1 MYRYFIK
8 FVIFSVLISGLM
20 ACSSVLDK
28 KYNPSSR
35 EKDFEEIGKLI
46 SAEDFKLL
54 KDYVQESET
63 ENKDFSEDTYQVL
76 LNAAKVQEKIR
87 IDRELYLAELEKQKA
102 AEKVIIQQK
111 TELLCSRKWKM
122 EDVEIVIERTDD
134 SVMVMSLSDAAK
146 KAFTGSGKRRK
157 IYLSDGTYKEMF
169 GREEAQKGT
178 WEFTS
183 PDVIRETRP
192 AGSSSIRN
200 SNVYLLSIETLDEKQ
215 FRYIQKAYNSAY
227 ASTGSNMFV
236 TMVVGD

>member
-1 MYRYFIK
+1 
-8 FVIFSVLISGLM
+8 M
-20 ACSSVLDK
+20 ACSTVLDK
-28 KYNPSSR
+28 KYNPSTR
-35 EKDFEEIGKLI
+35 EKDFEEIEKLI

-76 LNAAKVQEKIR
+76 LNAAKIQEKIR

-111 TELLCSRKWKM
+111 TELLCNRKWKM
-122 EDVEIVIERTDD
+122 ADVEIVVERTDD
-134 SVMVMSLSDAAK
+134 SVIIMSLSDAAK

-183 PDVIRETRP
+183 PDAIRETRP

-200 SNVYLLSIETLDEKQ
+200 SNVFILSIETLDEKQ
-215 FRYIQKAYNSAY
+215 FRYIQKAYNSY

-236 TMVVGD
+236 TMVAGD

>member
-8 FVIFSVLISGLM
+8 FVIYSVLISGLM
-20 ACSSVLDK
+20 ACSTVLDK

-35 EKDFEEIGKLI
+35 EKDFEEIEKLI

-54 KDYVQESET
+54 KDYIQESET

-215 FRYIQKAYNSAY
+215 FRYIQKAYNSY

-236 TMVVGD
+236 TMVAGD

>member
-1 MYRYFIK
+1 MNRYFIK
-8 FVIFSVLISGLM
+8 YVIYSVFMLSVM
-20 ACSSVLDK
+20 ACSSGLDK

-35 EKDFEEIGKLI
+35 EKDYQEIEKLI
-46 SAEDFKLL
+46 SAEDFRLL
-54 KDYVQESET
+54 KDYIQESET
-63 ENKDFSEDTYQVL
+63 ENKDFSDDSYRVL
-76 LNAAKVQEKIR
+76 LNAAKSQEKIR

-122 EDVEIVIERTDD
+122 ENIEIVIETTDD
-134 SVMVMSLSDAAK
+134 SVIIMSLSDAAK
-146 KAFTGSGKRRK
+146 KAFTGNGKRQK

-169 GREEAQKGT
+169 GREEAEKGT

-192 AGSSSIRN
+192 TGSSSIRN
-200 SNVYLLSIETLDEKQ
+200 SNVYILSIETLDEKQ

-236 TMVVGD
+236 TMAAEN

>member
-8 FVIFSVLISGLM
+8 FVIFSILICGLM
-20 ACSSVLDK
+20 ACSTVLDK
-28 KYNPSSR
+28 KYNPSTR
-35 EKDFEEIGKLI
+35 EKDYEEIEKLI
-46 SAEDFKLL
+46 SAEDFRLL

-87 IDRELYLAELEKQKA
+87 IDRELYLAEFEKQKA

-200 SNVYLLSIETLDEKQ
+200 SNVYLLSIETLDENR

-236 TMVVGD
+236 TMVAGD

>member
-20 ACSSVLDK
+20 ACSTVLDK
-28 KYNPSSR
+28 KYNPSTR
-35 EKDFEEIGKLI
+35 EKDYEEIEKLI
-46 SAEDFKLL
+46 SAEDLKLL

-76 LNAAKVQEKIR
+76 LNAAKIQEKIR
-87 IDRELYLAELEKQKA
+87 IDRELYIAELEKQKA

-122 EDVEIVIERTDD
+122 EDVEIVIQRTDD
-134 SVMVMSLSDAAK
+134 SVMIMSLSDAAK

-157 IYLSDGTYKEMF
+157 IYLRDGTYKEMF

-183 PDVIRETRP
+183 PDAIRETRP
-192 AGSSSIRN
+192 SGSSSIRN
-200 SNVYLLSIETLDEKQ
+200 SNVFILSIETLDEKQ
-215 FRYIQKAYNSAY
+215 FRYIQKAYNSY

-236 TMVVGD
+236 TMVAGD